1 MRGNIDLFIIYQY
14 NYFVIIYERV
24 NLMTKLIKIGN
35 SYGIRIPKVF
45 IKKAHLEDAVID
57 LKLFKNGLL
66 LSPNKTHRSNW
77 DSAIL
82 RKRAKQ
88 EDDKQNTIS
97 LQKDFACEDM
107 REWEW

>member
-1 MRGNIDLFIIYQY
+1 
-14 NYFVIIYERV
+14 
-24 NLMTKLIKIGN
+24 MTKLIKIGN

-97 LQKDFACEDM
+97 LQKRFCL
-107 REWEW
+107 